1 MNSGIYK
8 IVNTLNGKVYVGS
21 AKDFQKRW
29 KRHFNDLEKQQHSS
43 IKLQRSYNKHG
54 KDVFVCEII
63 EEIPYEKDKILEREQ
78 YWIDTLNSKE
88 NGYNIADASFGD
100 YLTNHP
106 LREEIITK
114 IKKTIHD
121 KISAMSVE
129 ERKEKWSRSGDKN
142 GMYGRHRTEEEKR
155 HLSEINKG
163 KPGVFKGKHHS
174 EEAKRKMSESKQGKC
189 TGENNPFYG
198 KQHSKK
204 TKEKLSKIRQGKKP
218 TNMRK
223 VVVDGTVFESVA
235 ECARHFNVCNA
246 TVIFRIKSKHW
257 NWFYYE
263 DDEKLTAPM
272 AV

>member
-8 IVNTLNGKVYVGS
+8 IVNTLNGKTYVGS
-21 AKDFQKRW
+21 TKDFQKRW

-54 KDVFVCEII
+54 KNVFVCEII

-100 YLTNHP
+100 CLTNHP
-106 LREEIITK
+106 LKEEIIAK
-114 IKKTIHD
+114 MKKTLRD

-129 ERKEKWSRSGDKN
+129 ERKEKWGKPGDKN

-163 KPGVFKGKHHS
+163 RTSVFKGKHHS
-174 EEAKRKMSESKQGKC
+174 EETKRKLSEMRKGKNI
-189 TGENNPFYG
+189 GEKNPFYA
-198 KQHSKK
+198 KHHSEETKK
-204 TKEKLSKIRQGKKP
+204 RISEMTKGRIPPNR
-218 TNMRK
+218 RK
-223 VVVDGTVFESVA
+223 VKVDEQIFESVT
-235 ECARHFNVCNA
+235 ECSKHFGVCQG
-246 TVIFRIKSKHW
+246 TVLFRIKSKHW
-257 NWFYYE
+257 NWEY
-263 DDEKLTAPM
+263 A
-272 AV
+272 

>member
-21 AKDFQKRW
+21 TKDFQKRW
-29 KRHFNDLEKQQHSS
+29 RKHFNDLEKQQHSS

-106 LREEIITK
+106 QREEIINK
-114 IKKTIHD
+114 IKKTLND

-129 ERKEKWSRSGDKN
+129 ERKEKWGKLGDKN

-163 KPGVFKGKHHS
+163 KPSVFKGKRHS
-174 EEAKRKMSESKQGKC
+174 EETKRKLSEMRKGKN
-189 TGENNPFYG
+189 TGEKNPFYG
-198 KQHSKK
+198 KQHSEETKK
-204 TKEKLSKIRQGKKP
+204 HISEMNKGRLPPNI
-218 TNMRK
+218 RK
-223 VVVDGTVFESVA
+223 VKVDDQIFESVT
-235 ECARHFNVCNA
+235 ECSKHFGICA
-246 TVIFRIKSKHW
+246 GTVLFRIKSKYW
-257 NWFYYE
+257 NWEY
-263 DDEKLTAPM
+263 
-272 AV
+272 VN

>member
-21 AKDFQKRW
+21 TKDFQKRW
-29 KRHFNDLEKQQHSS
+29 RKHFNDLEKQQHSS

-100 YLTNHP
+100 CLTNHP
-106 LREEIITK
+106 QREEIISK
-114 IKKTIHD
+114 IKKTLKD
-121 KISAMSVE
+121 KNSAMSAE
-129 ERKEKWSRSGDKN
+129 ERKEKWSQPGVKN

-163 KPGVFKGKHHS
+163 RPSIFKGKHHS
-174 EEAKRKMSESKQGKC
+174 EETKRKLSEIRKGKN
-189 TGENNPFYG
+189 TGEKNPFYG
-198 KQHSKK
+198 KHHSDETKK
-204 TKEKLSKIRQGKKP
+204 HISEMNKGKIPPNR
-218 TNMRK
+218 RK
-223 VVVDGTVFESVA
+223 VKVNGQIFESVT
-235 ECARHFNVCNA
+235 ECAKNFGVCSG
-246 TVIFRIKSKHW
+246 TVLFRIKSKYW
-257 NWFYYE
+257 NWEY
-263 DDEKLTAPM
+263 T
-272 AV
+272 